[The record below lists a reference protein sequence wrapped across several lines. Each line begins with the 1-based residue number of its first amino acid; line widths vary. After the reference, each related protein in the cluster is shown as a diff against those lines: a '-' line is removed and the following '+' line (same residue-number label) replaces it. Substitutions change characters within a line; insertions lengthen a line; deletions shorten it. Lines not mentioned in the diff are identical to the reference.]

1 MGVYQYSEQLM
12 LRLTDKETC
21 GVYVCTDVFLLKNC
35 CLNKEGRSSRHMLIG
50 ALDQRVLRSVVNQSI
65 D

>member
-12 LRLTDKETC
+12 LRITDKETC
-21 GVYVCTDVFLLKNC
+21 GVYVCRYVFSLRHC
-35 CLNKEGRSSRHMLIG
+35 YLNKGGRSRRHMLIG
-50 ALDQRVLRSVVNQSI
+50 ALDQRVLRSLVNQSI